1 MISLEIV
8 SEFVYN
14 NCENVSVSKNGT
26 HFLARCPLC
35 GDSKKNER
43 KRRFNLDYNNG
54 NPIYHCFNCDA
65 SGSFLELYSNL
76 NNILINEAK
85 KQLDEYNPNYLIQ
98 RLSKRKKDKI
108 VKEIEYED
116 HSYVLKDCIS
126 EDENGDSE
134 FLENIKNILKN
145 FKVSRGMPRDFKV
158 FYAYQGNYSNRIIL
172 PLYDKNGLM
181 YYFQGRAVND
191 SIVPKYKNP
200 TLMKGNVI
208 FNEHKFDR
216 KKSIIAVEGLLDALS
231 VGNQGTAY
239 LGSSITDE
247 FIEKLMK
254 LTDEDIIISV
264 DNDEAGYKSLK
275 KFIKKSIYSKNVKY
289 FIFPD
294 GYNDCDDINRLVTK
308 YKIKD
313 IYNLIVENS
322 MSYMKL
328 RVSNLL
334 NNKLKLEK

>member
-1 MISLEIV
+1 MLSLETV

-76 NNILINEAK
+76 NNISINEAK
-85 KQLDEYNPNYLIQ
+85 DQLDKFNSNNIIQ
-98 RLSKRKKDKI
+98 RLSEKKRKKI
-108 VKEIEYED
+108 IKEIKHED

-126 EDENGDSE
+126 ENEIGDSE
-134 FLENIKNILKN
+134 FLENIKSILKN
-145 FKVSRGMPRDFKV
+145 FKVARGIPSDFKV
-158 FYAYQGNYSNRIIL
+158 FYAYQGYYSNRIIL

-181 YYFQGRAVND
+181 YYFQGRAVNNN
-191 SIVPKYKNP
+191 IIPKYKNP
-200 TLMKGNVI
+200 TLMKGNAV
-208 FNEHKFDR
+208 FNEYKFDR
-216 KKSIIAVEGLLDALS
+216 KKSIIAVEGLLDAL
-231 VGNQGTAY
+231 VIGNQGTAY

-247 FIEKLMK
+247 FVEKLIK
-254 LTDEDIIISV
+254 STDEDVIISV

-275 KFIKKSIYSKNVKY
+275 KFIKQSAYNKRVKY
-289 FIFPD
+289 FIFPKK
-294 GYNDCDDINRLVTK
+294 YLDCGDINELKTK
-308 YKIKD
+308 YNIED
-313 IYNLIVENS
+313 VYNFVVKNS
-322 MSYMKL
+322 ISYLKL
-328 RVSNLL
+328 NL
-334 NNKLKLEK
+334 KLKLEKCSE

>member
-1 MISLEIV
+1 MLSLETV

-76 NNILINEAK
+76 NNISINEAK
-85 KQLDEYNPNYLIQ
+85 DQLDKFNSNNIIQ
-98 RLSKRKKDKI
+98 RLSEKKRKKI
-108 VKEIEYED
+108 IKEIKHED

-126 EDENGDSE
+126 ENEIGDSE
-134 FLENIKNILKN
+134 FLENIKSILKN
-145 FKVSRGMPRDFKV
+145 FKVARGIPSDFKV
-158 FYAYQGNYSNRIIL
+158 FYAYQNDYSNRIIL

-181 YYFQGRAVND
+181 YYFQGRAVNN
-191 SIVPKYKNP
+191 IILPKYKNP
-200 TLMKGNVI
+200 TLMKGNVV

-216 KKSIIAVEGLLDALS
+216 KKSIIAVEGLLDAL
-231 VGNQGTAY
+231 VIGNQGTTY

-275 KFIKKSIYSKNVKY
+275 KFIKQSIYSKNVKY
-289 FIFPD
+289 FIFPKE
-294 GYNDCDDINRLVTK
+294 YLDCSDINELKTK
-308 YKIKD
+308 YNIKD
-313 IYNLIVENS
+313 VYNFVVKNS
-322 MSYMKL
+322 ISFL
-328 RVSNLL
+328 RLNLR
-334 NNKLKLEK
+334 LKLEK